1 MQPGPGRD
9 ARNFVNGFFAK
20 SHPMLGSIA
29 ALFDPRQ

>member
-1 MQPGPGRD
+1 MQPVSGSD

-29 ALFDPRQ
+29 AVFDPRQ